1 MLTDDQVLELAK
13 KIEQQRAVDAIYAYA
28 KGKLGVLETDLL
40 DGLLELR
47 HTVRVT
53 FYTLAT
59 GFQTVGS
66 PHQDSVEIELP
77 ADAGED
83 IIKLLQ
89 SYISEVTDEKKNGS

>member
-40 DGLLELR
+40 EGLLELR
-47 HTVRVT
+47 HIVRVT
-53 FYTLAT
+53 FYTLET
-59 GFQTVGS
+59 GFQPGGS
-66 PHQDSVEIELP
+66 HQGSVEIELP
-77 ADAGED
+77 VDTGED